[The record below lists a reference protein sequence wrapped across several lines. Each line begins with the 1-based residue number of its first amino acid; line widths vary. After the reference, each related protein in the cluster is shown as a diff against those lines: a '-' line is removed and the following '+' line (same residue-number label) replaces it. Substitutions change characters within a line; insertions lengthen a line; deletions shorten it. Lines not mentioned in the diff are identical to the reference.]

1 MTIYLLLADGFEESE
16 AIVPADLLLRAGAV
30 VKLVSISGSLVVKGA
45 HNITLQADM
54 LIDEVSKDE
63 MDCLILPGGTV
74 GTQHLGESIK
84 VKTLIDA
91 AVAKGV
97 YIGAIC
103 AAPSVLGK
111 MNLLDGRRA
120 TCYPTFQGDLAHSI
134 ITGKKVEHDDIFIT
148 AEGMGVS
155 FEFGYKLI
163 EVLYG
168 SSMADKIKNNIRAE
182 IKSE

>member
-16 AIVPADLLLRAGAV
+16 AFVPADLLLRAGAN
-30 VKLVSISGSLVVKGA
+30 VKLISITDNIFVKGA
-45 HNITLQADM
+45 HNIVVRADM
-54 LIDEVSKDE
+54 LIDGVSKDE
-63 MDCLILPGGTV
+63 MDCLVLPGGTD
-74 GTQHLGESIK
+74 GTQRLDESVK
-84 VKTLIDA
+84 VKTLIEA

-103 AAPSVLGK
+103 AAPSILGK

-120 TCYPTFQGDLAHSI
+120 ACYPTFKEHLSHSV
-134 ITGKKVEHDDIFIT
+134 ITGKKVEHDDIFVT

-163 EVLYG
+163 ELLYG
-168 SSMADKIKNNIRAE
+168 NDTAENIKNQIRA
-182 IKSE
+182 

>member
-1 MTIYLLLADGFEESE
+1 MTIYMLLADGFEESE

-30 VKLVSISGSLVVKGA
+30 VKLVSISDNLMVKGA
-45 HNITLQADM
+45 HGIAVHADI

-63 MDCLILPGGTV
+63 MECLVLPGGSA
-74 GTQHLGESIK
+74 GTQRLGESVK

-91 AVAKGV
+91 AIAKGV

-103 AAPSVLGK
+103 AAPSVLGD

-120 TCYPTFQGDLAHSI
+120 ACYPSFKEHLSHSI
-134 ITGKKVEHDDIFIT
+134 ITGKKIEHDDIFIT

-155 FEFGYKLI
+155 FEFGYKLV
-163 EVLYG
+163 ELLFG
-168 SSMADKIKNNIRAE
+168 NEKLENIKNQIRA
-182 IKSE
+182 

>member
-1 MTIYLLLADGFEESE
+1 MTIYMLLADGFEESE
-16 AIVPADLLLRAGAV
+16 AIVPADLLMRAGAE
-30 VKLVSISGSLVVKGA
+30 VKLVSISDNLMVKGS
-45 HNITLQADM
+45 HGITIHADM

-63 MDCLILPGGTV
+63 MECLVLPGGSA
-74 GTQHLGESIK
+74 GTQRLGESVK

-91 AVAKGV
+91 AIAKGV

-103 AAPSVLGK
+103 AAPSVLGD

-120 TCYPTFQGDLAHSI
+120 ACYPTFKEHLSHSI

-155 FEFGYKLI
+155 FEFGYKLV
-163 EVLYG
+163 ELLFG
-168 SSMADKIKNNIRAE
+168 NEKLESIKNQIRA
-182 IKSE
+182 

>member
-16 AIVPADLLLRAGAV
+16 AIVPADLLLRAGAA
-30 VKLVSISGSLVVKGA
+30 VKLVSISDSLVVKGA
-45 HNITLQADM
+45 HNITIHADI
-54 LIDEVSKDE
+54 LIDQVSKDE
-63 MDCLILPGGTV
+63 MECLILPGGSV
-74 GTQHLGESIK
+74 GTQRLGESIK
-84 VKTLIDA
+84 VKTLIEA

-103 AAPSVLGK
+103 AAPSILGK

-120 TCYPTFQGDLAHSI
+120 TCFPTFQGDLEHSV

-168 SSMADKIKNNIRAE
+168 NSMAEKVKNNIRAE
-182 IKSE
+182 SKTE